1 MVLFRI
7 VFLIIFSK
15 EALTLF
21 RNILGYIN
29 TYNDTNFVEHLY
41 CHFLN
46 EIIDSLL
53 FSKGGDVAP
62 LRKNQRRRRIGSD
75 DTGSQL

>member
-7 VFLIIFSK
+7 VFLIFSSK

-21 RNILGYIN
+21 RIFFWYIN
-29 TYNDTNFVEHLY
+29 TYNDTNFVGHLY

-53 FSKGGDVAP
+53 FSKGAMS
-62 LRKNQRRRRIGSD
+62 RH
-75 DTGSQL
+75 